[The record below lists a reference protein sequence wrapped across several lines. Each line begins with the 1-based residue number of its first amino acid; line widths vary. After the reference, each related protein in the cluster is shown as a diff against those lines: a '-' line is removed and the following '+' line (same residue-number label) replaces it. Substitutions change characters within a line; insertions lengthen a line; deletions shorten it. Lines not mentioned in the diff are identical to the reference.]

1 MNNGARK
8 PRVYGLAYAS
18 LNYYYHFCTKVVGR
32 GTAIAAR
39 GTSRRSPIVKSFRF
53 DASPRPY
60 PRVDQDSTN
69 FFLFS
74 FFFFFYH
81 SLFPSFYERR
91 PRARFKIVKKR
102 KERFREIYKFERW
115 KGSMNIEN
123 SVVITR
129 RVIAKFWKVLHP
141 EINLSP
147 SVRNFQSVIF
157 SKID

>member
-91 PRARFKIVKKR
+91 AGARFKIAKER
-102 KERFREIYKFERW
+102 KEGEEFREIYKFERW
-115 KGSMNIEN
+115 NGRE
-123 SVVITR
+123 V
-129 RVIAKFWKVLHP
+129 
-141 EINLSP
+141 
-147 SVRNFQSVIF
+147 
-157 SKID
+157 